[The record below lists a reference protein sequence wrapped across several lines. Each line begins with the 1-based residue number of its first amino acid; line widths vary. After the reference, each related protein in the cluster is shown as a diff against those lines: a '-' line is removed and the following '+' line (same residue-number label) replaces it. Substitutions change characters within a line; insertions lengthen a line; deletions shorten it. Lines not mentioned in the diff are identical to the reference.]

1 MIVMKHCSSEQL
13 LLNSKYITI
22 TYHHIRTNACSK
34 TDGAIFKDTVFF
46 FVEREV
52 HVSIHHTAYG
62 KYTAIYLPE
71 KSLTLFPTKS
81 NILDMEER
89 WQQVLQQ

>member
-46 FVEREV
+46 LSSV
-52 HVSIHHTAYG
+52 
-62 KYTAIYLPE
+62 KYMCPYT
-71 KSLTLFPTKS
+71 
-81 NILDMEER
+81 ILHMEN
-89 WQQVLQQ
+89 LQQYTYQKKV